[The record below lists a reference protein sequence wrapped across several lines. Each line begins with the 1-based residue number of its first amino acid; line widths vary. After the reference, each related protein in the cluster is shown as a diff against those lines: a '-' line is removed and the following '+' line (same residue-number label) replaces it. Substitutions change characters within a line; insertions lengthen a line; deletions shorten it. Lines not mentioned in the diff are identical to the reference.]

1 MVKVYIDGHEGT
13 TGLKIY
19 ERMAK
24 RHDVELITISEE
36 LRKDATERKKCIN
49 ASDITFLCLP
59 DQASIEAVS
68 FVEGNTRIIDASTAH
83 RVNPDWAYGFPE
95 LGEDFRKKIE
105 TSSRVAVPGCHAS
118 GFLSIVYP
126 LVKLGIMPT
135 DYPIVCHSI
144 SGYSGAGKKAILQYN
159 DENRSVDLDSP
170 RQYAMSQGHKHLPEM
185 QLIPGLKYK
194 PLFTPIIA
202 DFYSGM
208 EVTIPL
214 YTRLLN
220 GEQTVESVYL
230 ALKDYYKD
238 QKMIEV
244 KKNFGEDTVNFMP
257 ANELSGKNTMIITV
271 HGNDERVVVT
281 SIFDNLGKGASGA
294 AMQCMNV
301 MLGLP
306 EDSYL

>member
-1 MVKVYIDGHEGT
+1 MVKVYIDGREGT

-19 ERMAK
+19 ERMAERK
-24 RHDVELITISEE
+24 DVQLITISDE
-36 LRKDATERKKCIN
+36 LRKDSNERKRCIN

-59 DQASIEAVS
+59 DSASIEAVS

-95 LGEDFRKKIE
+95 LGDDFRRKIE
-105 TSSRVAVPGCHAS
+105 KSDRVAVPGCHAS

-126 LVKLGIMPT
+126 LVKLGIVPV

-144 SGYSGAGKKAILQYN
+144 SGYSGAGKKAISQYN
-159 DENRSVDLDSP
+159 DENRSIDLDSP
-170 RQYAMSQGHKHLPEM
+170 RQYAMAQTHKHLPEM
-185 QLIPGLKYK
+185 QLIPGLAYK
-194 PLFTPIIA
+194 PIFTPIIA

-208 EVTIPL
+208 EVTVPF

-220 GEQTVESVYL
+220 GKQTVESVYE
-230 ALKDYYKD
+230 ALKNYYSG
-238 QKMIEV
+238 QRMIEV
-244 KKNFGEDTVNFMP
+244 KKNFGDDIQNFMP
-257 ANELSGKNTMIITV
+257 ANQLSGKNTMTITV